1 MALDLN
7 RMLMPIQPL
16 APMPLGAGPGENLEL
31 ERQRL
36 ELMRQQFDET
46 KRRNAEEQA
55 FQQMEEQGRNARQ
68 QLQLQQAREEH
79 AAVAKQKMDEDRRA
93 ALGAVLK
100 AHDAGDFAGME
111 AAALQ
116 LNQLGGMA
124 DKMSTDAQGFPSYR
138 IGLDRAAWEQQQAA
152 QEAQAAPRTENP
164 GDETAAQS
172 LDRMSGLGYGLTATQ
187 PDASGNVPANVL
199 DAGLEHQALVQ
210 RLSPA
215 LDAYRQSFAP
225 AYQEST
231 GHTNDAALAMS
242 MNPKDVAEL
251 SKSFRTAPDA
261 SIAQQLTDQRE
272 QQKEQSAAEQQARS
286 QQFQLRKQGLQQQ
299 FAEAQ
304 QGRTL
309 AAQEPQRQEAL
320 RQSGRSNVER
330 HFKDDMI
337 GKNIVAWRS
346 ANEIR
351 ALLDTHDA
359 GNDARIVN
367 KLMDIDSQVGPQSDR
382 DAERVTGLTFAGWK
396 AKFDAWRAAAMGDGF
411 SPEMRDSITS
421 FIDTVE
427 KKNKSYLF
435 NFIDQQTRF
444 ANDQKDSLVGEGARQ
459 SLSSTVPQDILDE
472 YDKHEADPT
481 EKNPRQY
488 IDRKPPPAPEPAL
501 PMQPTRASY
510 TPASSSSPSLEAAA
524 TAAGLDPEKIAPL
537 IGRESGGDPTARSS
551 AGARGIIQMMPD
563 VATGFTNPRT
573 GQPFKNADEFATL
586 SREEQLPIAM
596 QYFKSRGVTKDSPAT
611 DYALALAAPGYL
623 GKPRDTVIEQYRKGT
638 KFGDDVRA
646 KNPGWIPRGGGDITV
661 GSILDFYGQT
671 SSGAPRTSRR
681 ATADEVAGHEAKPMP
696 QAKSRRDQQ
705 ALDIL
710 NEANQ

>member
-164 GDETAAQS
+164 ADETAVQS

-187 PDASGNVPANVL
+187 PDVNGRLPANVL
-199 DAGLEHQALVQ
+199 DTGAEHEALVQ
-210 RLSPA
+210 RLKPG
-215 LDAYRQSFAP
+215 LDAFRDSFAP
-225 AYQEST
+225 AYQGSA
-231 GHTNDAALAMS
+231 GRSNDAALAMAT
-242 MNPKDVAEL
+242 NPKDVAEL

-272 QQKEQSAAEQQARS
+272 LQK
-286 QQFQLRKQGLQQQ
+286 QQFELEKQGLTERAATTRQ
-299 FAEAQ
+299 E
-304 QGRTL
+304 REL
-309 AAQEPQRQEAL
+309 AAKEPGRVNSL
-320 RQSGRSNVER
+320 RKTGSELADTDFKNQHLGIQLDAHRLAEHVR
-330 HFKDDMI
+330 LLAKDDSPEGRLNQQKVVNDLM
-337 GKNIVAWRS
+337 RLS
-346 ANEIR
+346 
-351 ALLDTHDA
+351 
-359 GNDARIVN
+359 GNDAR
-367 KLMDIDSQVGPQSDR
+367 QSES
-382 DAERVTGLTFAGWK
+382 DAARVTGLDISSWSTK
-396 AKFDAWRAAAMGDGF
+396 LDAFFKQWVDGGYPQEVLDAMLKYADDMDEQLK
-411 SPEMRDSITS
+411 SRVNDYITS
-421 FIDTVE
+421 QLDRADRHPDAHVAEGIRIYLDGLPKELVDQYEKDTGKQVRLPKRE
-427 KKNKSYLF
+427 
-435 NFIDQQTRF
+435 DT
-444 ANDQKDSLVGEGARQ
+444 
-459 SLSSTVPQDILDE
+459 PQE
-472 YDKHEADPT
+472 
-481 EKNPRQY
+481 
-488 IDRKPPPAPEPAL
+488 

-671 SSGAPRTSRR
+671 GSGAPRTSRR

>member
-7 RMLMPIQPL
+7 SMLMPIQPL

-152 QEAQAAPRTENP
+152 QEAQAAPRTANP
-164 GDETAAQS
+164 ADETAVQS

-242 MNPKDVAEL
+242 MNPKDTLEAM
-251 SKSFRTAPDA
+251 KSLRTAPDA

-272 QQKEQSAAEQQARS
+272 QQK
-286 QQFQLRKQGLQQQ
+286 QQFELEKQGLTERAATTRQ
-299 FAEAQ
+299 E
-304 QGRTL
+304 REL
-309 AAQEPQRQEAL
+309 AAKEPGRINSL
-320 RQSGRSNVER
+320 RKTGSELADTD
-330 HFKDDMI
+330 FKNQHLGIQLDAHQLAEHVRLLANDDSEE
-337 GKNIVAWRS
+337 GKLNQQKVVNDLMRLS
-346 ANEIR
+346 
-351 ALLDTHDA
+351 
-359 GNDARIVN
+359 GNDAR
-367 KLMDIDSQVGPQSDR
+367 QSES
-382 DAERVTGLTFAGWK
+382 DAARVTGLDIASWSTK
-396 AKFDAWRAAAMGDGF
+396 LQQ
-411 SPEMRDSITS
+411 
-421 FIDTVE
+421 
-427 KKNKSYLF
+427 LF
-435 NFIDQQTRF
+435 NQWVDGGYSEELRKAMVKYADDMDEQFKGRVGNYLTSQLDRAERHPDAHVAEGIRIYLEGLPKELVDQYE
-444 ANDQKDSLVGEGARQ
+444 KDTGKQVRLPKREDA
-459 SLSSTVPQDILDE
+459 PQE
-472 YDKHEADPT
+472 
-481 EKNPRQY
+481 
-488 IDRKPPPAPEPAL
+488 

-510 TPASSSSPSLEAAA
+510 TPASASSPSIDAALRD
-524 TAAGLDPEKIAPL
+524 AGLDPEKARPVL
-537 IGRESGGDPTARSS
+537 GLESGGGNPRAVNPRS
-551 AGARGIIQMMPD
+551 GAAGIIQFTDKTARQYLNPNTGKPFANAAEFGALPLEQQAPLAAKYLRDHGVNERSMP
-563 VATGFTNPRT
+563 
-573 GQPFKNADEFATL
+573 E
-586 SREEQLPIAM
+586 
-596 QYFKSRGVTKDSPAT
+596 
-611 DYALALAAPGYL
+611 DYAMATAAPGFM
-623 GKPRDTVIEQYRKGT
+623 GQPRNTVVYKKGT
-638 KFGDDVRA
+638 DEWDQ
-646 KNPGWIPRGGGDITV
+646 NPRWRPKGGGDITV
-661 GSILDFYGQT
+661 GSILDAYGLT
-671 SSGAPRTSRR
+671 SSGQPHTSRP
-681 ATADEVAGHEAKPMP
+681 ATPDEVAGHEAKPLP
-696 QAKSRRDQQ
+696 QAKAKDDQR